1 MRAVWTVLAVLG
13 GVAIFGFTIL
23 QSRPAPT
30 PVTAELTPKTER
42 PGPVTWSD
50 ATGAFSFAGKPMR
63 AAKLWSFDGSTEG
76 FTSKGSEVSF
86 VEPAGLELKVADPI
100 LRSPSGLAVDGSL
113 YSTVLIR
120 LTRVKAGAGWN
131 GALYYSNPV
140 HGETGAFFGKPV
152 AGGDPAV
159 GETVT
164 LVYDMGHQAVGA
176 GDWPISLVDQI
187 RLDMENG
194 PGAEFVIHQ
203 VAIAEKANLTPALAP
218 TTTTVTSTRSSD
230 APKS

>member
-1 MRAVWTVLAVLG
+1 MKPIVLTLLASLVLVSCGPGPAQTPPPKAEAPAKERA
-13 GVAIFGFTIL
+13 
-23 QSRPAPT
+23 
-30 PVTAELTPKTER
+30 
-42 PGPVTWSD
+42 GPVTWSD
-50 ATGAFSFAGKPMR
+50 ATGAFSFAGKPLR
-63 AAKLWSFDGSTEG
+63 AAKLWTFDGSTEG
-76 FTSKGSEVSF
+76 FTSKDSDVSF
-86 VEPAGLELKVADPI
+86 VEPAGLQLKVADPI

-152 AGGDPAV
+152 AGGDPKV
-159 GETVT
+159 GETVI
-164 LVYDMGHQAVGA
+164 LVYDMAHQAMGE

-187 RLDMENG
+187 RLDMEDG

-203 VAIAEKANLTPALAP
+203 VAIAEKANLSPAPPAPTPP
-218 TTTTVTSTRSSD
+218 TTTETSTRSAD
-230 APKS
+230 APKP